1 MLRFCKFAFL
11 AALLNTA
18 SAYADEGMWLYN
30 SLPTKQLHDK
40 YNFDPSDQWISHVM
54 RSSVRFNSGGSGSFV
69 SANGLV
75 LTNHHVAA
83 DTIAKVSTPEHNF
96 HHDGFYAKTQAE
108 EIKAPDLELNQLISI
123 ENVTDKVNAAVAP
136 GSTDEQAAKARRA
149 VIAQIEKES
158 LTATGLRSDVV
169 TLYQG
174 GQYHLYRYKKYTDVR
189 VVFVPEFDI
198 AFFGGDPDNFE
209 YPRYDLDMAIFR
221 VYENGKPAKIDD
233 YLQWGGHKGA
243 DENELVF
250 VSGNPGRT
258 SRMFTVSALEF
269 KRDVELPLR
278 LNQLRRMEL
287 ALQLYAQRGPE
298 QARHSQGNLFGVQNT
313 RKSQLA
319 ALQGLQNPE
328 LIAAK
333 QTKEYA
339 LRARA
344 SSDPALQQ
352 YANAW
357 TRIEQTMEPNRKM
370 ILKHSLLEKATGF
383 NSKLFTIARQL
394 VRLGDESAKPNA
406 ERLPE
411 FQDAGRASLEQ
422 QLYSDAPL
430 YPEFEEYM
438 LADSLAYLQEEL
450 GPSHSIVKTVLAGHS
465 PAERAHE
472 LITKTSLTNVS
483 VRKLLATGGRRAIDS
498 SYDPMVQLARSVDAA
513 ARAVRKQLEDTVQEP
528 QKQSYAQI
536 AKVDFAVNGTSV
548 YPDATF
554 TLRLAFGTVTGYKQA
569 GNTIPAWTTMSGA
582 FAHEKKHNGKEPYLL
597 PKTWHDD
604 QDKIDGTTPFN
615 FVSTADIIGGN
626 SGSPVIDRDGKLVG
640 LIFDGNI
647 QSLTADFAYTDVQ
660 SRAVSVDVRA
670 MTEALE
676 KIYKV
681 DGLVKELTAA
691 P

>member
-1 MLRFCKFAFL
+1 MRIFRKLVFL
-11 AALLNTA
+11 CLAMSST
-18 SAYADEGMWLYN
+18 SFADEGMWLYN
-30 SLPTKQLHDK
+30 NLPLKQLQEK
-40 YNFDPSDQWISHVM
+40 YNFNPSNEWISHVM
-54 RSSVRFNSGGSGSFV
+54 RSSVRFNSGGSGSFI

-83 DTIAKVSTPEHNF
+83 DTIAKVSTPEHNY

-108 EIKAPDLELNQLISI
+108 EIKAPDLELNQLVSI
-123 ENVTDKVNAAVAP
+123 ENVTDKVNAAVPP

-149 VIAQIEKES
+149 IIAQIEKES

-189 VVFVPEFDI
+189 VVFVPEFSI

-233 YLQWGGHKGA
+233 YLQWGGKNGVQ
-243 DENELVF
+243 DNELVF

-278 LNQLRRMEL
+278 LNQLRRLEI

-298 QARHSQGNLFGVQNT
+298 QARHSQGNLFGVQNS

-319 ALQGLQNPE
+319 ALQGLQRPG
-328 LIAAK
+328 LISEK
-333 QTKEYA
+333 QTAEYA
-339 LRARA
+339 LRSRVAN
-344 SSDPALQQ
+344 DPALSQ

-357 TRIEQTMEPNRKM
+357 TRIDQTMEPYRKL
-370 ILKHSLLEKATGF
+370 ILKHSLLEKNSGF
-383 NSKLFTIARQL
+383 NSRLFTIARQL
-394 VRLGDESAKPNA
+394 VRLADESAKPNA

-422 QLYSDAPL
+422 QLYSDAPI

-438 LADSLAYLQEEL
+438 LADSFAYMQEEL
-450 GPSHSIVKTVLAGHS
+450 GPSNNIVRMALNGQS

-472 LITKTSLTNVS
+472 LVSKTSLLNVS
-483 VRKLLATGGRRAIDS
+483 VRKLLATGGRRAIDT
-498 SYDPMVQLARSVDAA
+498 SYDPMIKLARQVDAA

-528 QKQSYAQI
+528 QKQAYAQI
-536 AKVDFAVNGTSV
+536 AKVSFAVNGTSV

-554 TLRLAFGTVTGYKQA
+554 TLRLAFGTVSGYKQ
-569 GNTIPAWTTMSGA
+569 NNQNIPAWTTMAGA
-582 FAHEKKHNGKEPYLL
+582 FQHEKNHGGKDPYQL
-597 PKTWHDD
+597 PKAWHDAKD
-604 QDKIDGTTPFN
+604 AIDGTTPFN

-626 SGSPVIDRDGKLVG
+626 SGSPVVNRDGKLVG

-647 QSLTADFAYTDVQ
+647 QSLTADFAYSDVQ
-660 SRAVSVDVRA
+660 SRSVSVDVRA

>member
-1 MLRFCKFAFL
+1 MLKFCKFVFL
-11 AALLNTA
+11 AVLLNTA

-30 SLPTKQLHDK
+30 NLPTKLLHDK
-40 YNFDPSDQWISHVM
+40 YSFDPSEQWISHIM

-96 HHDGFYAKTQAE
+96 HHDGFYAKTQAD
-108 EIKAPDLELNQLISI
+108 EIKAPDLELNQLVSI
-123 ENVTDKVNAAVAP
+123 ENVTDKVNAAVSP

-233 YLQWGGHKGA
+233 YLQWGGHNGA

-278 LNQLRRMEL
+278 LNQLRRLEL
-287 ALQLYAQRGPE
+287 ALQLYAQRGLE
-298 QARHSQGNLFGVQNT
+298 QARHSQGNLFGVQNS

-328 LIAAK
+328 LISAK

-357 TRIEQTMEPNRKM
+357 NRIEQTMAPNRKL

-383 NSKLFTIARQL
+383 NSKLFTLARQL

-411 FQDAGRASLEQ
+411 YQDAGRASLEQ
-422 QLYSDAPL
+422 QLYSGAPL

-438 LADSLAYLQEEL
+438 LADSFAYLQEEL
-450 GPSHSIVKTVLAGHS
+450 GPADTIVRAVLGGKS

-472 LITKTSLTNVS
+472 LVSKTSLTNVS

-498 SYDPMVQLARSVDAA
+498 SYDPMIRLARTVDAA
-513 ARAVRKQLEDTVQEP
+513 SRAVRKQLEDSVQEP
-528 QKQSYAQI
+528 QKQAYAQI

-554 TLRLAFGTVTGYKQA
+554 TLRLAFGTVSGYKQA
-569 GNTIPAWTTMSGA
+569 GATVPAWTTMSGA
-582 FAHEKKHNGKEPYLL
+582 FAHEKKHNAKEPYLL
-597 PKTWHDD
+597 PKTWHDA
-604 QDKIDGTTPFN
+604 QDAIDGTTPFN
-615 FVSTADIIGGN
+615 FVSTTDIIGGN

-647 QSLTADFAYTDVQ
+647 QSLTADFAYTETQ

-681 DGLVKELTAA
+681 DGLVKELTAT